1 MEPSAHRR
9 GSTAHGCTL
18 AVSSDCLLL
27 SLPQGLDRQR
37 RDGWR
42 RQVFDLGEGE
52 EQGYHRATRPPGEW
66 AEVDAMTMRAR
77 PEASSVWYRTEFA
90 HPGWAERTLLRFDG
104 AIIAGNVRVNG
115 KLLGSHYGFPGHFG
129 FDISSYLETSN
140 VLAVCVQAPDVAGQL
155 PGPLSELRDEQGE
168 QWWPL
173 GLVGR
178 VWLEQVG
185 NVGVESVD
193 VSWRLAPG
201 TAEANLKTVVRNL
214 DARDMDAL
222 VGWQLI
228 PPDTE
233 TAQVRWRRSVRLTG
247 GQAKTLETTV
257 AVDRPQLWWPWT
269 LGEQHLYDL
278 MAQVEVDGRR
288 ATATGRQLGIR
299 QIALDATVGG
309 MSWTINGRRHFPRGA
324 VLPPLPP
331 GAGGDPIGAWR
342 LAGLDLAVS
351 RGQLPSERTAA
362 SADVAGVLLVV
373 DPPVFVP
380 AQAADRAHLHHHR
393 EAISLVASHA
403 SAAVLLQRSGPG
415 LHDSLPNAAASGE
428 PYTLTGID
436 RSEVES
442 VRRAKYDPQTALVL
456 KALPDLEEGAGF
468 LAATAA
474 LLEWHELV
482 DRDALMLRFHVVND
496 ELAVQ
501 GRALVRWRMKALEPS
516 GWLPF
521 VRDRGGDIAVRIP
534 GPEQEPAVYED
545 EVSLPRGRGPVLI
558 EVGLEQ
564 EGELLSYLEYE
575 VDPG

>member
-9 GSTAHGCTL
+9 GAVAGGYTV
-18 AVSSDCLLL
+18 AVSSVCLLL
-27 SLPQGLDRQR
+27 SLPQVVDRQR
-37 RDGWR
+37 LLGWSFH
-42 RQVFDLGEGE
+42 VFELGEGE
-52 EQGYHRATRPPGEW
+52 EQGYHRPNRPDGEW

-104 AIIAGNVRVNG
+104 AIIAANVWLNG

-129 FDISSYLETSN
+129 FDISSYLETRN

-185 NVGVESVD
+185 NVVVESVD

-228 PPDTE
+228 PPGTE

-257 AVDRPQLWWPWT
+257 AADPPQLWWPCT
-269 LGEQHLYDL
+269 LGEQHLSDL

-299 QIALDATVGG
+299 QIDLDATVGG
-309 MSWTINGRRHFPRGA
+309 MSATINGRRHFPRGA

-342 LAGLDLAVS
+342 LAGLDLAVA

-362 SADVAGVLLVV
+362 AARTPGWLLVV

-380 AQAADRAHLHHHR
+380 GQ
-393 EAISLVASHA
+393 
-403 SAAVLLQRSGPG
+403 G
-415 LHDSLPNAAASGE
+415 
-428 PYTLTGID
+428 
-436 RSEVES
+436 
-442 VRRAKYDPQTALVL
+442 
-456 KALPDLEEGAGF
+456 
-468 LAATAA
+468 
-474 LLEWHELV
+474 
-482 DRDALMLRFHVVND
+482 D
-496 ELAVQ
+496 ELAH
-501 GRALVRWRMKALEPS
+501 RPHPREAS
-516 GWLPF
+516 S
-521 VRDRGGDIAVRIP
+521 P
-534 GPEQEPAVYED
+534 G
-545 EVSLPRGRGPVLI
+545 
-558 EVGLEQ
+558 
-564 EGELLSYLEYE
+564 
-575 VDPG
+575 

>member
-1 MEPSAHRR
+1 M
-9 GSTAHGCTL
+9 T
-18 AVSSDCLLL
+18 SDSLLL

-37 RDGWR
+37 LDDWR

-52 EQGYHRATRPPGEW
+52 EQGYHRAPTPPGEW
-66 AEVDAMTMRAR
+66 AEVDAMTMRGR
-77 PEASSVWYRTEFA
+77 PDASSVWYRAEFA

-104 AIIAGNVRVNG
+104 AFIAANVWLNG

-129 FDISSYLETSN
+129 FDISSHLETSN
-140 VLAVCVQAPDVAGQL
+140 VIAVCVQAPDAAGQL
-155 PGPLSELRDEQGE
+155 GGPLSELRDEQDR

-185 NVGVESVD
+185 NVVVESVD
-193 VSWRLAPG
+193 VNWRLAPG

-214 DARDMDAL
+214 DARDMDAV

-233 TAQVRWRRSVRLTG
+233 TAQVRWRRSVHLTG
-247 GQAKTLETTV
+247 GQARTLETTV
-257 AVDRPQLWWPWT
+257 AVDRPRLWWPWT

-278 MAQVEVDGRR
+278 MAQVEIEGRR
-288 ATATGRQLGIR
+288 STATGRQLGIR
-299 QIALDATVGG
+299 QIDLEATVGG

-362 SADVAGVLLVV
+362 SADAAGVLLVV

-380 AQAADRAHLHHHR
+380 GQGDERAHRHHQR

-436 RSEVES
+436 RTEVES

-482 DRDALMLRFHVVND
+482 NRDALMLRFHVVND

-501 GRALVRWRMKALEPS
+501 GRALLRWRMKALEPS

-534 GPEQEPAVYED
+534 GPEQGPAVYED

>member
-1 MEPSAHRR
+1 MEPSPDRPGAVA
-9 GSTAHGCTL
+9 GGYGL
-18 AVSSDCLLL
+18 AVSSDWLLL
-27 SLPQGLDRQR
+27 SLPQGVDRQR
-37 RDGWR
+37 LDGWR
-42 RQVFDLGEGE
+42 FQVFELGEGE
-52 EQGYHRATRPPGEW
+52 EQGSHRPNRPDGEW
-66 AEVDAMTMRAR
+66 AEVDAMTMRGR
-77 PEASSVWYRTEFA
+77 PDASSIWYRTEFA

-104 AIIAGNVRVNG
+104 AIIAANVWLNG

-129 FDISSYLETSN
+129 FDISSYLETRN
-140 VLAVCVQAPDVAGQL
+140 VRAVCVQAPAVAGQL

-185 NVGVESVD
+185 NVVVESVD

-299 QIALDATVGG
+299 QIDLAATVRA
-309 MSWTINGRRHFPRGA
+309 MSWPINGRRHFPRGA

-342 LAGLDLAVS
+342 LAGLDLAGS
-351 RGQLPSERTAA
+351 PGPLPRQPTPA
-362 SADVAGVLLVV
+362 SARPPRGFPGVHPPPLL
-373 DPPVFVP
+373 P
-380 AQAADRAHLHHHR
+380 
-393 EAISLVASHA
+393 
-403 SAAVLLQRSGPG
+403 GPG
-415 LHDSLPNAAASGE
+415 G
-428 PYTLTGID
+428 
-436 RSEVES
+436 
-442 VRRAKYDPQTALVL
+442 RRP
-456 KALPDLEEGAGF
+456 PPP
-468 LAATAA
+468 
-474 LLEWHELV
+474 H
-482 DRDALMLRFHVVND
+482 H
-496 ELAVQ
+496 
-501 GRALVRWRMKALEPS
+501 
-516 GWLPF
+516 
-521 VRDRGGDIAVRIP
+521 
-534 GPEQEPAVYED
+534 
-545 EVSLPRGRGPVLI
+545 
-558 EVGLEQ
+558 
-564 EGELLSYLEYE
+564 
-575 VDPG
+575 